1 MKKTILFILF
11 LSISLPMI
19 LLMTDVEIATFDMKF
34 YEDKYKEHN
43 IPEETGISMDN
54 LMDVTSEMLDYLK
67 GKRENLIIF
76 TEVNGEREQVFEE
89 REILHMVDVKE
100 LFNKGYIIRN
110 TMMVIFIISIV
121 GLIIFNRKAIGKAL
135 IITSIWPAVLMGILG
150 LLMYIDFNKYFTH
163 FHEIFFTNDLWLL
176 DPKTDILIQMLP
188 LDFFSSIAYR
198 ILLFFVVELAL
209 VLTIGIFLD
218 RRNTI
223 IKK

>member
-76 TEVNGEREQVFEE
+76 TEVNGEREQVFKE